1 MKVMFTALVLAGM
14 GLLAGCGKEASTQ
27 VEGRTGAKLSLKEP
41 GNVSVRR
48 GDFAK
53 VKIAIGREGFAA
65 PVRIR
70 FEGLPEG
77 VEIVETDTRI
87 VGDDGEFTV
96 RAGRNATL
104 VENQVAQVTAE
115 GPGDTAVT
123 QNFKVTVK
131 EAETAGNR

>member
-1 MKVMFTALVLAGM
+1 MKVAVTALVLA
-14 GLLAGCGKEASTQ
+14 GLLAGCGKDASTK
-27 VEGRTGAKLSLKEP
+27 VEGRTGATLTLKEP
-41 GNVSVRR
+41 GSVSVRR

-53 VKIAIGREGFAA
+53 VKISIGREGFAA

-70 FEGLPEG
+70 FADLPDG
-77 VEIVETDTRI
+77 VEIVESDTRI